1 MIWLRLAAVKPSY
14 SRATPRSSPN
24 RRLFVCAWNFKRS
37 LDDGTRVLW
46 DGIAERF
53 GGHPGS
59 MASVFSGRIPEGGP
73 SMSEPI
79 PKEPSGAKVPP
90 QEPPSLRLPED
101 STVIEALA
109 QSMRQLQQLQLKAF
123 QKDSPSEETP
133 EAVKTSVATLAVL
146 GLPEG
151 DQSGLLFQDWLVQ
164 ITTAMQDLSSGSGGW
179 WELVKTSVMNAYETW
194 LAVTPLE
201 RLGIEPQNSSE

>member
-1 MIWLRLAAVKPSY
+1 MK
-14 SRATPRSSPN
+14 
-24 RRLFVCAWNFKRS
+24 
-37 LDDGTRVLW
+37 
-46 DGIAERF
+46 
-53 GGHPGS
+53 
-59 MASVFSGRIPEGGP
+59 
-73 SMSEPI
+73 
-79 PKEPSGAKVPP
+79 
-90 QEPPSLRLPED
+90 
-101 STVIEALA
+101 
-109 QSMRQLQQLQLKAF
+109 
-123 QKDSPSEETP
+123 TP

-194 LAVTPLE
+194 LAATPLE